1 MNKKSI
7 NDPLLTVITLTKDSS
22 KHIKESMISLK
33 ESLSYCEN
41 KKITHLVIDGNS
53 KDNTTD
59 IIQNILPSSLV
70 IKIAPHGIY
79 NAINHAIKNY
89 VTSQYVTYLHSD
101 DVYDKNYLKYML
113 KELESGNKKNLLYVS
128 TILFINEESKFLYK
142 RYPPIFLNIIQKYN
156 NLIFHPNVI
165 YPTSIEKEFPYR
177 EDIGRASD
185 YDHISKIMIK
195 MKQKRVKK
203 ALYMFR
209 ISKLS
214 TTFIEGRNS
223 TKQHNVFS
231 RIYIHLF
238 ETKILKRFIMKLSNK
253 SYWR

>member
-1 MNKKSI
+1 MNKKPI

-22 KHIKESMISLK
+22 KHIEESMISLK

-41 KKITHLVIDGNS
+41 KITHLVIDGNS
-53 KDNTTD
+53 KDNTTE

-70 IKIAPHGIY
+70 IKIVPHGIY

-89 VTSQYVTYLHSD
+89 VTSPYVTYLHSD
-101 DVYDKNYLKYML
+101 DMYDKNYLKYML
-113 KELESGNKKNLLYVS
+113 QDLECGSNKNVLYVG
-128 TILFINEESKFLYK
+128 TIFFINEESKPLYK

-177 EDIGRASD
+177 EDIGRTSD
-185 YDHISKIMIK
+185 YDHISKIMVK

-203 ALYMFR
+203 AIYMFR
-209 ISKLS
+209 ISKSS
-214 TTFIEGRNS
+214 TTFIEGKSS
-223 TKQHNVFS
+223 TEQHNIFS

-238 ETKILKRFIMKLSNK
+238 ETKIFKRLIMKLSNT